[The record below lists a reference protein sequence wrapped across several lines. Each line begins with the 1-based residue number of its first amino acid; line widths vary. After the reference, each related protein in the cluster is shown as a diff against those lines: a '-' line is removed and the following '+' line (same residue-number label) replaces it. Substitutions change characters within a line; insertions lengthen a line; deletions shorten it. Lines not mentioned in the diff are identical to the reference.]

1 MAKCNSLIEYCD
13 GPQEFLDRVTD
24 DLIVLS
30 ADYEEEE
37 ELADVVK
44 ALDDACDKLVYVIER
59 MKKGLKL

>member
-30 ADYEEEE
+30 ADYDEEEG
-37 ELADVVK
+37 LADVVQ
-44 ALDDACDKLVYVIER
+44 ALDDACDKLVYVLER
-59 MKKGLKL
+59 MKEGERL